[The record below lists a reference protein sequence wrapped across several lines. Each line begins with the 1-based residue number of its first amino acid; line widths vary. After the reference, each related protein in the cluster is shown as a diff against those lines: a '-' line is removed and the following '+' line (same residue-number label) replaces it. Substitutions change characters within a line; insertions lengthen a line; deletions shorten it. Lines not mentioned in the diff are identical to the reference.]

1 MVIMNIT
8 HFEIVGFKFGGLHG
22 IYQVLLRQGEHISY
36 MFHKAFSQPCST
48 VCFAIASP
56 FVEFRMT
63 FA

>member
-8 HFEIVGFKFGGLHG
+8 HFGVVGFKIGGLHG
-22 IYQVLLRQGEHISY
+22 IYQVLTRQCEHISY
-36 MFHKAFSQPCST
+36 MFHKAFSLPCST